1 MVFWTLFGGLAASV
15 LSGAVLGAA
24 LGLTG
29 FAILWFHAE
38 GALQIGVQAVWN
50 MLTTYTLTAVPLFI
64 LLGDVLVASGLAAGV
79 YRAMAPAFAR
89 VPGGLLHTNI
99 AVCTIFGAV
108 SGSSMSVAAAVGSV
122 AYPELS
128 RRGYDRPAVVG
139 SLAGGGTLGLLIP
152 PSLSLLIY
160 GALTD
165 TSIGKLFVAGVVPG
179 LMMACLFS
187 AYIAWAARRDPAM
200 APERGERMPLGAV
213 LRGML
218 QVWPLAV
225 MIVAVLGS
233 LFAGIATPTEAAAV
247 GVAAVILLGFTMGEL
262 TLAKLAGAL
271 MSTTRTFA
279 VVGVVFLG
287 AVVLAQAISLL
298 GLPQRML
305 EFVVSMGL
313 SKYAALLIVVVIY
326 LVLGCFFDG
335 LSMMIMTLPIVF
347 PLLTGLGFDPVWL
360 GVVITVMIEIGMLTP
375 PVGMNLFVL
384 VGLTGGEVQLGP
396 AARASV
402 PYWLALLVGVLL
414 MTLVPGIATW
424 LPSMMR
430 I

>member
-79 YRAMAPAFAR
+79 YRALAPVFAR

-122 AYPELS
+122 AYPELK
-128 RRGYDRPAVVG
+128 RRGYDRPSVVG

-187 AYIAWAARRDPAM
+187 AWIAWAARRNPAM
-200 APERGERMPLGAV
+200 APERGEAMPLGAI
-213 LRGML
+213 LRGTL
-218 QVWPLAV
+218 QIWPLAV

-247 GVAAVILLGFTMGEL
+247 GVAAVIVLGFTMGEL
-262 TLAKLAGAL
+262 TLAKLGGAL

-298 GLPQRML
+298 GLPQQML

-326 LVLGCFFDG
+326 LILGCFFDG

-347 PLLTGLGFDPVWL
+347 PLLTGLGFDPIWL

-402 PYWLALLVGVLL
+402 PYWLALLLGVLL
-414 MTLVPGIATW
+414 MTIVPGIATW
-424 LPSMMR
+424 LPAMMR

>member
-1 MVFWTLFGGLAASV
+1 MVFWTLFGGLVASV

-79 YRAMAPAFAR
+79 YRALAPVFAR

-122 AYPELS
+122 AYPELK

-187 AYIAWAARRDPAM
+187 AYIAWAARRNPAM
-200 APERGERMPLGAV
+200 APERGEAMPLGAI
-213 LRGML
+213 LRGTL

-247 GVAAVILLGFTMGEL
+247 GVAAVIVLGFTMGEL
-262 TLAKLAGAL
+262 TPAKLVGAL

-298 GLPQRML
+298 GLPQQML

-347 PLLTGLGFDPVWL
+347 PLLTGLGFDPIWL
-360 GVVITVMIEIGMLTP
+360 GVVITVMIEVGMLTP

-402 PYWLALLVGVLL
+402 PYWLALLLGVLL
-414 MTLVPGIATW
+414 MTIVRGIATW
-424 LPSMMR
+424 LPAMMR

>member
-79 YRAMAPAFAR
+79 YRALAPVFAR

-122 AYPELS
+122 AYPELK
-128 RRGYDRPAVVG
+128 RRGYDRPSVVG

-187 AYIAWAARRDPAM
+187 AWIAWAARRNPAM
-200 APERGERMPLGAV
+200 APERGAAMPLGAI
-213 LRGML
+213 LRGTL
-218 QVWPLAV
+218 QIWPLAV

-247 GVAAVILLGFTMGEL
+247 GVAAVIVLGFTMGDL
-262 TLAKLAGAL
+262 TLAKLGGAL
-271 MSTTRTFA
+271 MSTTWTFA

-298 GLPQRML
+298 GLPQQML

-347 PLLTGLGFDPVWL
+347 PLLTGLGFDPIWL
-360 GVVITVMIEIGMLTP
+360 GVVITVMIEVGMLTP

-402 PYWLALLVGVLL
+402 PYWLALLLGVLL

-424 LPSMMR
+424 LPAMMR

>member
-79 YRAMAPAFAR
+79 YRALAPVFAR

-122 AYPELS
+122 AYPELK

-187 AYIAWAARRDPAM
+187 AYIAWAARRNPAM
-200 APERGERMPLGAV
+200 APERGEAMPLGAI
-213 LRGML
+213 LRGTL

-247 GVAAVILLGFTMGEL
+247 GVAAVIVLGFTMGEL
-262 TLAKLAGAL
+262 TPAKLVGAL

-298 GLPQRML
+298 GLPQQML

-347 PLLTGLGFDPVWL
+347 PLLTGLGFDPIWL
-360 GVVITVMIEIGMLTP
+360 GVVITVMIEVGMLTP

-402 PYWLALLVGVLL
+402 PYWLALLLGVLL
-414 MTLVPGIATW
+414 MTIVPGIATW
-424 LPSMMR
+424 LPAMMR

>member
-79 YRAMAPAFAR
+79 YRALAPVFAR

-122 AYPELS
+122 AYPELK
-128 RRGYDRPAVVG
+128 RRGYDRPSVVG

-187 AYIAWAARRDPAM
+187 AWIAWAARRNPAM
-200 APERGERMPLGAV
+200 APERGAAMPLGAI
-213 LRGML
+213 LRGTL

-247 GVAAVILLGFTMGEL
+247 GVAAVIVLGFTMGDL
-262 TLAKLAGAL
+262 TLAKLGGAL

-326 LVLGCFFDG
+326 LILGCFFDG

-347 PLLTGLGFDPVWL
+347 PLLTGLGFDPIWL
-360 GVVITVMIEIGMLTP
+360 GVVITVMIEVGMLTP

-402 PYWLALLVGVLL
+402 PYWLALLLGVLL

-424 LPSMMR
+424 LPAMMR

>member
-1 MVFWTLFGGLAASV
+1 MVFWTLFGGLVASV

-79 YRAMAPAFAR
+79 YRALAPVFAR

-122 AYPELS
+122 AYPELK

-187 AYIAWAARRDPAM
+187 AYIAWAARRNPAM
-200 APERGERMPLGAV
+200 APERGEAMPLGAI
-213 LRGML
+213 LRGTL

-247 GVAAVILLGFTMGEL
+247 GVAAVIVLGFTMGEL
-262 TLAKLAGAL
+262 TPAKLVGAL
-271 MSTTRTFA
+271 VSTTRTFA

-298 GLPQRML
+298 GLPQQML

-313 SKYAALLIVVVIY
+313 SKYAALLIVVVID
-326 LVLGCFFDG
+326 LVLGCFLDG

-347 PLLTGLGFDPVWL
+347 PLLTGLGFDPIWL
-360 GVVITVMIEIGMLTP
+360 GVVITVMIEVGMLTP

-402 PYWLALLVGVLL
+402 PYWLALLLGVLL
-414 MTLVPGIATW
+414 MTIVPGIATW
-424 LPSMMR
+424 LPAMMR

>member
-1 MVFWTLFGGLAASV
+1 MVFWTLFGGLVASV

-79 YRAMAPAFAR
+79 YRALAPVFAR

-122 AYPELS
+122 AYPELK

-187 AYIAWAARRDPAM
+187 AYIAWAARRNPAM
-200 APERGERMPLGAV
+200 APERGEAMPLGAI
-213 LRGML
+213 LRGTL

-247 GVAAVILLGFTMGEL
+247 GVAAVIVLGFTMGEL
-262 TLAKLAGAL
+262 TPAKLVGAL
-271 MSTTRTFA
+271 VSTTRTFA

-298 GLPQRML
+298 GLPQQML

-347 PLLTGLGFDPVWL
+347 PLLTGLGFDPIWL
-360 GVVITVMIEIGMLTP
+360 GVVITVMIEVGMLTP

-402 PYWLALLVGVLL
+402 PYWLALLLGVLL
-414 MTLVPGIATW
+414 MTIVPGIATW
-424 LPSMMR
+424 LPAMMR

>member
-1 MVFWTLFGGLAASV
+1 
-15 LSGAVLGAA
+15 VLGHDAPGFVGVLADDGDGEA
-24 LGLTG
+24 LVLVGSDG
-29 FAILWFHAE
+29 DRPRHADDHRTEVAHDVVE
-38 GALQIGVQAVWN
+38 GDEGRLQIRVARGGEDEAVEVG
-50 MLTTYTLTAVPLFI
+50 VPLDE
-64 LLGDVLVASGLAAGV
+64 GVGAAG
-79 YRAMAPAFAR
+79 A
-89 VPGGLLHTNI
+89 
-99 AVCTIFGAV
+99 GADD
-108 SGSSMSVAAAVGSV
+108 G
-122 AYPELS
+122 
-128 RRGYDRPAVVG
+128 
-139 SLAGGGTLGLLIP
+139 AGGGVR
-152 PSLSLLIY
+152 
-160 GALTD
+160 D
-165 TSIGKLFVAGVVPG
+165 GVRFRSG
-179 LMMACLFS
+179 
-187 AYIAWAARRDPAM
+187 
-200 APERGERMPLGAV
+200 APERGEAMPLGAI
-213 LRGML
+213 LRGTL

-247 GVAAVILLGFTMGEL
+247 GVAAVIVLGFTMGEL
-262 TLAKLAGAL
+262 TPAKLVGAL
-271 MSTTRTFA
+271 VSTTRTFA

-298 GLPQRML
+298 GLPQQML

-347 PLLTGLGFDPVWL
+347 PLLTGLGFDPIWL
-360 GVVITVMIEIGMLTP
+360 GVVITVMIEVGMLTP

-402 PYWLALLVGVLL
+402 PYWLALLLGVLL
-414 MTLVPGIATW
+414 MTIVPGIATW
-424 LPSMMR
+424 LPAMMR

>member
-79 YRAMAPAFAR
+79 YRALAPVFAR

-122 AYPELS
+122 AYPELK

-187 AYIAWAARRDPAM
+187 AYIAWAARRNPAM
-200 APERGERMPLGAV
+200 APERGEAMPLGAI
-213 LRGML
+213 LRGTL

-247 GVAAVILLGFTMGEL
+247 GVAAVIVLGFTMGEL
-262 TLAKLAGAL
+262 TPAKLAGAL

-298 GLPQRML
+298 GLPQQML

-347 PLLTGLGFDPVWL
+347 PLLTGLGFDPIWL
-360 GVVITVMIEIGMLTP
+360 GVVITVMIEVGMLTP
-375 PVGMNLFVL
+375 PVGMVLFVL
-384 VGLTGGEVQLGP
+384 AKVSRLGFEETVKAVLP
-396 AARASV
+396 WMVPLFATLIIITFFPSV
-402 PYWLALLVGVLL
+402 VL
-414 MTLVPGIATW
+414 W
-424 LPSMMR
+424 LPKLLYP
-430 I
+430 

>member
-1 MVFWTLFGGLAASV
+1 MVFWTLFGGLVASV

-79 YRAMAPAFAR
+79 YRALAPVFAR

-108 SGSSMSVAAAVGSV
+108 SGSSMAGAAAVGSV
-122 AYPELS
+122 AYPELK

-187 AYIAWAARRDPAM
+187 AYIAWAARRNPAM
-200 APERGERMPLGAV
+200 APERGEAMPLGAI
-213 LRGML
+213 LRGTL

-247 GVAAVILLGFTMGEL
+247 GVAAVIILGFTMGEL

-298 GLPQRML
+298 GLPQQML

-326 LVLGCFFDG
+326 LILGCFFDG

-347 PLLTGLGFDPVWL
+347 PLLTGLGFDPIWL

-402 PYWLALLVGVLL
+402 PYWLALLLGVLL
-414 MTLVPGIATW
+414 MTIVPGIATW
-424 LPSMMR
+424 LPAMMR

>member
-1 MVFWTLFGGLAASV
+1 MERAA
-15 LSGAVLGAA
+15 
-24 LGLTG
+24 T
-29 FAILWFHAE
+29 AE
-38 GALQIGVQAVWN
+38 DEA
-50 MLTTYTLTAVPLFI
+50 P
-64 LLGDVLVASGLAAGV
+64 LAAGV
-79 YRAMAPAFAR
+79 YRALAPVFAR

-122 AYPELS
+122 AYPELK

-187 AYIAWAARRDPAM
+187 AYIAWAARRNPAM
-200 APERGERMPLGAV
+200 APERGEAMPLGAI
-213 LRGML
+213 LRGTL
-218 QVWPLAV
+218 QIWPLAV

-247 GVAAVILLGFTMGEL
+247 GVAAVIILGFTMGEL

-326 LVLGCFFDG
+326 LILGCFFDG
-335 LSMMIMTLPIVF
+335 LSMMIMTLPVVF
-347 PLLTGLGFDPVWL
+347 PLMIGLGFDAIWL
-360 GVVITVMIEIGMLTP
+360 GIIITIMIVRI
-375 PVGMNLFVL
+375 
-384 VGLTGGEVQLGP
+384 
-396 AARASV
+396 AAFKRINI
-402 PYWLALLVGVLL
+402 
-414 MTLVPGIATW
+414 IAHTK
-424 LPSMMR
+424 
-430 I
+430 

>member
-1 MVFWTLFGGLAASV
+1 
-15 LSGAVLGAA
+15 
-24 LGLTG
+24 
-29 FAILWFHAE
+29 
-38 GALQIGVQAVWN
+38 
-50 MLTTYTLTAVPLFI
+50 
-64 LLGDVLVASGLAAGV
+64 
-79 YRAMAPAFAR
+79 
-89 VPGGLLHTNI
+89 
-99 AVCTIFGAV
+99 
-108 SGSSMSVAAAVGSV
+108 V
-122 AYPELS
+122 AYPELK

-187 AYIAWAARRDPAM
+187 DWIAWAARRNPAM
-200 APERGERMPLGAV
+200 APERGEAMPLGAI
-213 LRGML
+213 LRGTL

-247 GVAAVILLGFTMGEL
+247 GVAAVIVLGFTMGDL
-262 TLAKLAGAL
+262 TLARLGGAL

-305 EFVVSMGL
+305 AFVVSMGL

-347 PLLTGLGFDPVWL
+347 PLLTGLGFDPIWL
-360 GVVITVMIEIGMLTP
+360 GVVITVMIEVGMLTP

-384 VGLTGGEVQLGP
+384 VGLTGGEVQLGA

-402 PYWLALLVGVLL
+402 PYWLALLLGVLL
-414 MTLVPGIATW
+414 MTIVPGIATW
-424 LPSMMR
+424 LPAMMR

>member
-15 LSGAVLGAA
+15 LSAA

-79 YRAMAPAFAR
+79 YRALAPVFAR

-122 AYPELS
+122 AYPELK

-187 AYIAWAARRDPAM
+187 AYIAWAARRNPAM
-200 APERGERMPLGAV
+200 APERGEAMPLGAI
-213 LRGML
+213 LRGTL

-247 GVAAVILLGFTMGEL
+247 GVAAVIVLGFTMGEL
-262 TLAKLAGAL
+262 TPAKLVGAL
-271 MSTTRTFA
+271 VSTTRTFA

-298 GLPQRML
+298 GLPQQML

-347 PLLTGLGFDPVWL
+347 PLLTGLGFDPIWL
-360 GVVITVMIEIGMLTP
+360 GVVITVMIEVGMLTP

-402 PYWLALLVGVLL
+402 PYWLALLLGVLL
-414 MTLVPGIATW
+414 MTIVPGIATW
-424 LPSMMR
+424 LPAMMR

>member
-1 MVFWTLFGGLAASV
+1 MVFWTLFGGLTASV

-50 MLTTYTLTAVPLFI
+50 TLNMYTLTAVPLFI

-79 YRAMAPAFAR
+79 YRALAPVFAR
-89 VPGGLLHTNI
+89 VSGGLLHTNI

-122 AYPELS
+122 AYPELK
-128 RRGYDRPAVVG
+128 RRGYDRAAVVG

-165 TSIGKLFVAGVVPG
+165 TSIGKLFVAGVIPG
-179 LMMACLFS
+179 LMMASLFS
-187 AYIAWAARRDPAM
+187 LYIFFAARRNPVM
-200 APERGERMPLGAV
+200 APERGETQGLGEILV
-213 LRGML
+213 GTL
-218 QVWPLAV
+218 QIWPLVV

-247 GVAAVILLGFTMGEL
+247 GVAAVIILGFGMGDL
-262 TLAKLAGAL
+262 TLAKLGGAL

-287 AVVLAQAISLL
+287 AVILAQAISLL
-298 GLPQRML
+298 GLPQQML
-305 EFVVSMGL
+305 KWVVGLGL

-326 LVLGCFFDG
+326 LSLGCFFDG
-335 LSMMIMTLPIVF
+335 LSMMIMTLPLVF
-347 PLLTGLGFDPVWL
+347 PLLTGLGFDPIWL
-360 GVVITVMIEIGMLTP
+360 GVVITIMIEVGMLTP

-384 VGLTGGEVQLGP
+384 SGITNNEVPLG
-396 AARASV
+396 AAANAAI
-402 PYWLALLVGVLL
+402 PYWLALLLGVLL

-424 LPSMMR
+424 LPSLMR

>member
-1 MVFWTLFGGLAASV
+1 MVFWTLFGGLVASV

-79 YRAMAPAFAR
+79 YRALAPVFAR

-122 AYPELS
+122 AYPELK

-187 AYIAWAARRDPAM
+187 AYIAWAARRNPAM
-200 APERGERMPLGAV
+200 APERGEAMPLGAI
-213 LRGML
+213 LRGTL

-247 GVAAVILLGFTMGEL
+247 GVAAVIVLGFTMGEL
-262 TLAKLAGAL
+262 TPAKLVGAL
-271 MSTTRTFA
+271 VSTTRTFA

-298 GLPQRML
+298 GLPQQML

-326 LVLGCFFDG
+326 LILGCFFDG

-347 PLLTGLGFDPVWL
+347 PLLTGLGFDPIWL
-360 GVVITVMIEIGMLTP
+360 GVVITVMIEVGMLTP

-402 PYWLALLVGVLL
+402 PYWLALLLGVLL
-414 MTLVPGIATW
+414 MTIVPGIATW
-424 LPSMMR
+424 LPAMMR

>member
-79 YRAMAPAFAR
+79 YRALAPVFAR

-122 AYPELS
+122 AYPELK
-128 RRGYDRPAVVG
+128 RRGYDRPSVVG

-187 AYIAWAARRDPAM
+187 AWIAWAARRNPAM
-200 APERGERMPLGAV
+200 APERGAAMPLGAI
-213 LRGML
+213 LRGTL
-218 QVWPLAV
+218 QIWPLAV

-247 GVAAVILLGFTMGEL
+247 GVAAVIVLGFTMGDL
-262 TLAKLAGAL
+262 TLAKLGGAL

-298 GLPQRML
+298 GLPQQML

-347 PLLTGLGFDPVWL
+347 PLLTGLGFDPIWL

-402 PYWLALLVGVLL
+402 PYWLALLLGVLL
-414 MTLVPGIATW
+414 MTIVPGIATW
-424 LPSMMR
+424 LPAMMR